1 MGLFTNGAAPQE
13 LSSQD
18 HGKRMESQT
27 IIWRPFRTVGMAA
40 EQLRPSRV
48 VIDSDP
54 NGRYILKV
62 NFYNSWTPEP
72 TTHEGGS
79 AGDGYVIFI
88 GEEIPP
94 DWTHLIVEKVG
105 KKQTSAVA
113 SVPKPLSEEVYLQ
126 WARQSYDFM
135 SANLNTRKEQMPA
148 SMEAWRKL
156 AWPELPKNLKRYF
169 AGRVSINHFEKAK
182 FYSQIFSTSPITQL
196 DTFLQG

>member
-1 MGLFTNGAAPQE
+1 MGLFTNGGAPKE
-13 LSSQD
+13 LSPQD
-18 HGKRMESQT
+18 HGKGLEPQM

-88 GEEIPP
+88 GEEIPS

-105 KKQTSAVA
+105 KKQT
-113 SVPKPLSEEVYLQ
+113 Q
-126 WARQSYDFM
+126 
-135 SANLNTRKEQMPA
+135 
-148 SMEAWRKL
+148 
-156 AWPELPKNLKRYF
+156 
-169 AGRVSINHFEKAK
+169 
-182 FYSQIFSTSPITQL
+182 STSSAAIFAHHQTTVLARAPSHAPSASFVPAPAPATPKL
-196 DTFLQG
+196 S